1 MVTTSVT
8 YLEGSEERFV
18 AHGEVVGVTY

>member
-1 MVTTSVT
+1 VTTSVT
-8 YLEGSEERFV
+8 YLEDSERCFV